1 MHIAIIGT
9 GNVGGALAERWAKAG
24 HTIHLG
30 VRILDNFKGIELL
43 QYPNVTAHAI
53 AEAVA
58 LSEVILIAA
67 TPPAVFSIVEQM
79 GSQAEGKII
88 IDAMNS
94 VRVGPE
100 PYANT
105 FEALKS
111 LAKGARVVKC
121 FNTTGFENMRNPQ
134 YGNMAIDMF
143 MAGSSEKGKALTRQL
158 ALDAGF
164 AECYDFGG
172 DEKAALLE
180 QFALCW
186 INLAIMQG
194 HGRGIAFKVL
204 RRETG
209 TPV

>member
-1 MHIAIIGT
+1 MHIAVIGT

-30 VRILDNFKGIELL
+30 VRLLDNFKGIELL
-43 QYPNVTAHAI
+43 QYPNITAHPI

-58 LSEVILIAA
+58 LSEVVLIAA

-79 GSQAEGKII
+79 RNVEGKII

-94 VRVGPE
+94 VRVGPD
-100 PYANT
+100 PYGNT
-105 FEALKS
+105 FEALKA
-111 LAKGARVVKC
+111 LAKGAHIVKC
-121 FNTTGFENMRNPQ
+121 FNTTGFENMRSPLF
-134 YGNMAIDMF
+134 GDMAIDMF
-143 MAGSSEKGKALTRQL
+143 MARSSEKGKTLARQL
-158 ALDAGF
+158 ALEAGF

-172 DEKAALLE
+172 DDKAALLE

-194 HGRGIAFKVL
+194 YGRGIAFKVL
-204 RRETG
+204 RREG
-209 TPV
+209 GF

>member
-9 GNVGGALAERWAKAG
+9 GNVGGALAGRWAKAG

-30 VRILDNFKGIELL
+30 VRMPDNFKGVELL
-43 QYPNVTAHAI
+43 QLPNVTAHPI

-58 LSEVILIAA
+58 SSEVILIAVS
-67 TPPAVFSIVEQM
+67 PPAVFSVAEQM
-79 GSQAEGKII
+79 GNVTDKII

-94 VRVGPE
+94 VRSGPD
-100 PYANT
+100 PYPNT
-105 FEALKS
+105 FEALKV
-111 LAKGARVVKC
+111 LAKNAHIVKC
-121 FNTTGFENMRNPQ
+121 FNTTGYENMANPV
-134 YGNMAIDMF
+134 YGNTALDMF
-143 MAGSSEKGKALTRQL
+143 MAGSYEKGKQAARGL

-172 DEKAALLE
+172 DDKVALLE

-194 HGRGIAFKVL
+194 EGRNIGFKVL
-204 RRETG
+204 RR
-209 TPV
+209 

>member
-1 MHIAIIGT
+1 MNIAIIGT

-30 VRILDNFKGIELL
+30 VRILDNFKGKELL
-43 QYPNVTAHAI
+43 QLPNITAHSI
-53 AEAVA
+53 ADAAA

-67 TPPAVFSIVEQM
+67 TPPAIFSIVEQM
-79 GSQAEGKII
+79 GHVEGKII
-88 IDAMNS
+88 LDAMNS
-94 VRVGPE
+94 IRVGPE

-105 FEALKS
+105 FEALKA
-111 LAKGARVVKC
+111 LTKGTVIVKC
-121 FNTTGFENMRNPQ
+121 FNTTGFENMANPR
-134 YGNMAIDMF
+134 YGDVALDMF
-143 MAGSSEKGKALTRQL
+143 MAGSSEKGKQVARQL

-172 DEKAALLE
+172 DDKAALLE

-194 HGRGIAFKVL
+194 QGRGIGFKVL
-204 RRETG
+204 RR
-209 TPV
+209 

>member
-9 GNVGGALAERWAKAG
+9 GNVGGALAENWAKAG

-30 VRILDNFKGIELL
+30 IRDLNNFKGKELL
-43 QYPNVTAHAI
+43 DLPNITAHTI
-53 AEAVA
+53 ADAVA
-58 LSEVILIAA
+58 ASEVVLIAA
-67 TPPAVFSIVEQM
+67 TPPAIFSVVEQM
-79 GSQAEGKII
+79 GKVEGKVV

-105 FEALKS
+105 FEALKN
-111 LAKGARVVKC
+111 LTKGAHLVKC
-121 FNTTGFENMRNPQ
+121 FNTTGFENMRDPK
-134 YGNMAIDMF
+134 YPGGALDMF
-143 MAGSSEKGKALTRQL
+143 MAGSSDKGKQVARQL

-172 DEKAALLE
+172 DDKAALLE
-180 QFALCW
+180 QFALAW

-194 HGRGIAFKVL
+194 QGRGIGFKVL
-204 RRETG
+204 RR
-209 TPV
+209 

>member
-9 GNVGGALAERWAKAG
+9 GNVGGALAERWARAG
-24 HTIHLG
+24 HAIHLG
-30 VRILDNFKGIELL
+30 VRLLNNFKGIELL
-43 QYPNVTAHAI
+43 QLHQVTAHQI
-53 AEAVA
+53 ADAVA
-58 LSEVILIAA
+58 LSEVVLIAA
-67 TPPAVFSIVEQM
+67 TPPAIFSICEQM
-79 GSQAEGKII
+79 GNTEGKII

-94 VRVGPE
+94 IRVGPE

-111 LAKGARVVKC
+111 LTKGAHIVKC
-121 FNTTGFENMRNPQ
+121 FNTTGFENMRDPN
-134 YGNMAIDMF
+134 YGATAIDMF
-143 MAGSSEKGKALTRQL
+143 MAGNSEKGKATARQL

-172 DEKAALLE
+172 DDKAALLE

-194 HGRGIAFKVL
+194 QGRGIAFKVL
-204 RRETG
+204 RREAG
-209 TPV
+209 

>member
-1 MHIAIIGT
+1 MKIAIIGT

-30 VRILDNFKGIELL
+30 VRLPDNFKGIELL
-43 QYPNVTAHAI
+43 QLPNVTAHAI
-53 AEAVA
+53 SEAVV
-58 LSEVILIAA
+58 LSEVVLIAA
-67 TPPAVFSIVEQM
+67 TPPAIFSIVENM
-79 GSQAEGKII
+79 GHVEGKII

-100 PYANT
+100 PYSNT

-111 LAKGARVVKC
+111 MTKDAILVKC
-121 FNTTGFENMRNPQ
+121 FNTTGFENMRDPH
-134 YGNMAIDMF
+134 YGDLAIDMF
-143 MAGSSEKGKALTRQL
+143 MAGDSEKGKATARQL

-172 DEKAALLE
+172 SDKVALLE

-194 HGRGIAFKVL
+194 LGRGIAFKVL
-204 RRETG
+204 QREISR
-209 TPV
+209 PD